1 MCHPFWNG
9 TVHAHCLWEEG
20 RCDHSIYL
28 HSYHRHFVYSSKKR
42 SKWKFL
48 WGKGKMIL
56 YFTHQDLPKTICR
69 KGILNSFRENLK
81 RKYNAKDWALQRLR
95 RLVLCQQPSSKL
107 CKFTNE
113 LHSQLM
119 EAMSMHQAAA
129 KQFKSTTG
137 NMLIAVHFV
146 ICFICSTVFLLNCF
160 LIAYLLNRASQ
171 LYFPGHQL
179 KGLTRVGS
187 LILPSETGLGMI
199 AELHLSCPASNYIW
213 RSFWLPQVF
222 QSLPILAEQ
231 QFPC

>member
-1 MCHPFWNG
+1 MWARAILSEMEQLIL
-9 TVHAHCLWEEG
+9 TVCERKEDVTTASICILITDILCTVARNAQSESFYEG
-20 RCDHSIYL
+20 RERWFSTSHTKSAEEYL
-28 HSYHRHFVYSSKKR
+28 Q
-42 SKWKFL
+42 
-48 WGKGKMIL
+48 KG
-56 YFTHQDLPKTICR
+56 T
-69 KGILNSFRENLK
+69 LNSFRENLK

-213 RSFWLPQVF
+213 RSFWLPEVF
-222 QSLPILAEQ
+222 
-231 QFPC
+231 